1 MQETNKK
8 VSWEEKIRKRYD
20 SNIEILKILQKVAEK
35 YQDWRFWQILW
46 NVFFDLN
53 QDRFYEE
60 SYDSLEI
67 IKNSIK
73 ESYPSIYKEIKDLY
87 ND

>member
-8 VSWEEKIRKRYD
+8 VSWKEKIRKRYD

-46 NVFFDLN
+46 NVFIDLK
-53 QDRFYEE
+53 QDRFFEE